1 MVHAADIHAKV
12 RAVLESTLPDFSY
25 FLPLIVIVFI
35 FAGAVKGVLGG
46 GLPSISIGLLSALMP
61 IPLAAAL
68 VVAPSFV
75 TNVWQSFGPHF
86 GALMRRIWLMLAGIC
101 VGAWLGAGLMTG
113 AYAQWARVGLGLSL
127 AIYAAI
133 GLFNLRMSLPRRSEP
148 WVAPFVGVATGFIA
162 AGTGVFVI
170 PSGPYLQATGLKKNE
185 MVQALGITFTV
196 STVVL
201 GGIVAHAGML
211 NRDLLVPTIVALAA
225 SLAGMWIGQKLRNR
239 LPEETF
245 RKWFFVGLLLLGA
258 HLALHEFI

>member
-1 MVHAADIHAKV
+1 
-12 RAVLESTLPDFSY
+12 
-25 FLPLIVIVFI
+25 
-35 FAGAVKGVLGG
+35 
-46 GLPSISIGLLSALMP
+46 
-61 IPLAAAL
+61 
-68 VVAPSFV
+68 
-75 TNVWQSFGPHF
+75 
-86 GALMRRIWLMLAGIC
+86 
-101 VGAWLGAGLMTG
+101 
-113 AYAQWARVGLGLSL
+113 
-127 AIYAAI
+127 
-133 GLFNLRMSLPRRSEP
+133 
-148 WVAPFVGVATGFIA
+148 
-162 AGTGVFVI
+162 
-170 PSGPYLQATGLKKNE
+170 

>member
-1 MVHAADIHAKV
+1 MQAAAIHAKV
-12 RAVLESTLPDFSY
+12 PPALERRLPDVPY
-25 FLPLIVIVFI
+25 FLPLIAVVFI
-35 FAGAVKGVLGG
+35 VAGTVKGVLGG
-46 GLPSISIGLLSALMP
+46 GLPSISIGLLSTLMP

-86 GALMRRIWLMLAGIC
+86 VALMRRIWLMLAGIC

-113 AYAQWARVGLGLSL
+113 AYAEWARVGLGLSL

-133 GLFNLRMSLPRRSEP
+133 GLFNLRMSLPRASEP
-148 WVAPFVGVATGFIA
+148 WLAPFVGIVTGFIA

-170 PSGPYLQATGLKKNE
+170 PSGPYLQAIGLKKNE

-201 GGIVAHAGML
+201 GGVVAHAGAL
-211 NRDLLVPTIVALAA
+211 NTALLVPTAVALAA
-225 SLAGMWIGQKLRNR
+225 SLAGMWIGQKLRFR

-258 HLALHEFI
+258 HLTLQPFL

>member
-1 MVHAADIHAKV
+1 V
-12 RAVLESTLPDFSY
+12 PDFSY
-25 FLPLIVIVFI
+25 FLPLIVVVFI
-35 FAGAVKGVLGG
+35 VAGTVKGVLGG
-46 GLPSISIGLLSALMP
+46 GLPSISIGLLSALIP

-68 VVAPSFV
+68 VVLPSFAA
-75 TNVWQSFGPHF
+75 NVWQSFGPHF
-86 GALMRRIWLMLAGIC
+86 AGLMRRIWLMLAGIC

-113 AYAQWARVGLGLSL
+113 AYAEWAQVGLGLSL

-133 GLFNLRMSLPRRSEP
+133 GLFNLRMSLPRASEP
-148 WVAPFVGVATGFIA
+148 WLAPFVGIATGFIA

-170 PSGPYLQATGLKKNE
+170 PSGPYLQAIGLKKNE

-201 GGIVAHAGML
+201 GGIVAHAGMI
-211 NRDLLVPTIVALAA
+211 RTDLLVPTVVALVA
-225 SLAGMWIGQKLRNR
+225 SLIGMWLGQKLRFK

-258 HLALHEFI
+258 HLALHPFL

>member
-1 MVHAADIHAKV
+1 M
-12 RAVLESTLPDFSY
+12 PDFSF
-25 FLPLIVIVFI
+25 FLPLVAAVFI
-35 FAGAVKGVLGG
+35 LAGAVKGVLGG
-46 GLPSISIGLLSALMP
+46 GLPSISIGLLSVVMP

-86 GALMRRIWLMLAGIC
+86 RILIRRIWLMLAGIC

-113 AYAQWARVGLGLSL
+113 AYAEWARTGLGLSL

-133 GLFNLRMSLPRRSEP
+133 GLFNLRLSLPRQSEVWLALP
-148 WVAPFVGVATGFIA
+148 VGVVTGFIA

-170 PSGPYLQATGLKKNE
+170 PSGPYLQAIGLNKDE

-201 GGIVAHAGML
+201 GGIVAHAGSVQMV
-211 NRDLLVPTIVALAA
+211 LLVPMVVALAA
-225 SLAGMWIGQKLRNR
+225 SLIGMWIGQKVRSR
-239 LPEETF
+239 FSEETF
-245 RKWFFVGLLLLGA
+245 RRWFFIGLLLLGA
-258 HLALHEFI
+258 HLALHRFL